1 MKRLIVVCL
10 VCVLTTVA
18 SQGMN
23 IVFDENG
30 VGSWTNG
37 GSGGA
42 LAWGVDTPPVGNWST
57 LYYVLPFTS
66 VITGDV
72 GAYETGSTSEISD
85 VLRFVN
91 VNSQA
96 RVYMYSDIGD
106 ADLADTGIPSPLWG
120 ISGGADQDP
129 VYVNEVGTEGYNYF
143 DYTPAG
149 QSEVTYHVI
158 SDIPEPATLILLA
171 AGLLGIRRK
180 R

>member
-1 MKRLIVVCL
+1 MKKLIAVCL
-10 VCVLTTVA
+10 VCVLTTAV
-18 SQGMN
+18 SQGMV
-23 IVFDENG
+23 ITFDENSIG
-30 VGSWTNG
+30 NWVNG
-37 GSGGA
+37 GSSGA
-42 LAWGVDTPPVGNWST
+42 LPWGVGTPSFGSWST

-72 GAYETGSTSEISD
+72 EVYETGSNTMVCD
-85 VLRFVN
+85 VLRFDN

-96 RVYMYSDIGD
+96 RVYVYSDIGD
-106 ADLADTGIPSPLWG
+106 LVPADTGIPSLWT
-120 ISGGADQDP
+120 ISGGANQDP
-129 VYVNEVGTEGYNYF
+129 VYVYEVGTEMNNYF

-158 SDIPEPATLILLA
+158 SDIPEPATMILLA

>member
-1 MKRLIVVCL
+1 MKRLIVICL
-10 VCVLTTVA
+10 VCVLTTA
-18 SQGMN
+18 MSQGMN

-30 VGSWTNG
+30 VGSWSNG

-42 LAWGVDTPPVGNWST
+42 LAWGVDTPPVGSWST
-57 LYYVLPFTS
+57 LYYVLPLTS

-72 GAYETGSTSEISD
+72 GVYEPGSTSVIYD

-96 RVYMYSDIGD
+96 RVYMYSDGGD
-106 ADLADTGIPSPLWG
+106 PAPADTGIPALWG

-129 VYVNEVGTEGYNYF
+129 VFVNEIGTEADNYF